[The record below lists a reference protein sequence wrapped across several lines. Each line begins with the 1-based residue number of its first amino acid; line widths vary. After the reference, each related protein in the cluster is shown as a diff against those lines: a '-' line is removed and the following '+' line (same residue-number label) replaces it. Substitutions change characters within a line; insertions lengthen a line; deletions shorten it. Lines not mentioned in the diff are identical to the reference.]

1 MLFSYLNV
9 DKKTELRYR
18 RAKAMENRLNK
29 RDLKILSQ
37 ERVMRYEQS
46 LSVEEFVRG
55 ILADCVE
62 AACHLDTDRVY
73 IPDEKKAEVV
83 VEKKPRVSLKMSRK
97 TYTWKTWLE
106 RS

>member
-55 ILADCVE
+55 ILAVILTQTGCIFRMRKKLRLLWRKNLE
-62 AACHLDTDRVY
+62 CH
-73 IPDEKKAEVV
+73 
-83 VEKKPRVSLKMSRK
+83 
-97 TYTWKTWLE
+97 
-106 RS
+106 